1 MRPPAF
7 LIPVLALL
15 LTPTLGLAQPFT
27 WNGGTGNWS
36 SATNWSPS
44 GVPNGAGVAIQ
55 YSGSTS
61 TTTQDLAGGVTVGS
75 ITFGGASNAT
85 WNVVP
90 GSNGITL
97 NGNGTAATIA
107 NTNTNTGSSNALA
120 IGSTTQ
126 PQTITLA
133 SDLRVTNSSNS
144 TNANGGVRIQG
155 TIGGNG
161 NVTFNN
167 ASTTLSATNS
177 IRLLT
182 GTNTFTG
189 SVLVQRG
196 TVTFNQSSSFG
207 ASANVITLGEAGA
220 GSAALLTTGGVTV
233 ANNIVVAAGTG
244 GVTTLGG
251 LSASATTYSGN
262 ILLNGNL
269 TLLTN
274 SDPPLRYTFSGLIS
288 GVGGLTHQAAFG
300 PAAPGVG
307 RLTNTNTYT
316 GSTLISSGTLQLDG
330 GGSINNTPSITL
342 FAGST
347 FDVAGVT
354 GGYTLGTATAQT
366 LQGSGRVTGAVT
378 VANNG
383 TIRGGN
389 GVNTGTLTVSN
400 VTVNSGGTL
409 AATLAASGSNS
420 TLAFAGNTLDL
431 KTGSILRLD
440 DLAGFGYGTFNL
452 ATFTN
457 GNSLL
462 LDGVATTDGELLGRY
477 IVGEGASEEVV
488 IDVSQLPTLAAGD
501 RLELR
506 RTGNNLVLTFSPVPE
521 PATLLAACG
530 LVVGGVAAARR
541 RRKRGDVT
549 PAA

>member
-1 MRPPAF
+1 MRFWHALVAQLF
-7 LIPVLALL
+7 VL
-15 LTPTLGLAQPFT
+15 LAASGGIAQTYT
-27 WNGGTGNWS
+27 WNGTTPGNWNDAS
-36 SATNWSPS
+36 RW
-44 GVPNGAGVAIQ
+44 
-55 YSGSTS
+55 TS
-61 TTTQDLAGGVTVGS
+61 TVGGFPNTAGAVAQYTGGVNATTSQNAASGVTVGT
-75 ITFGGASNAT
+75 ITLGGTSNVSWTINTA
-85 WNVVP
+85 NV
-90 GSNGITL
+90 ITL
-97 NGNGTAATIA
+97 NGGAGGAVIS
-107 NTNTNTGSSNALA
+107 NTNTNTGATNTLD
-120 IGSTTQ
+120 ITQ
-126 PQTITLA
+126 PTLTLA
-133 SDLRVTNSSNS
+133 GNLLVSNTGGSSHVNGAIQLRTVIAGS
-144 TNANGGVRIQG
+144 
-155 TIGGNG
+155 GNL
-161 NVTFNN
+161 TLRN
-167 ASTTLSATNS
+167 ASTLLSSVSS
-177 IRLLT
+177 IRLQT
-182 GTNTFTG
+182 GENTFTG
-189 SVLVQRG
+189 NVLVQRG
-196 TVTFNQSSSFG
+196 TVTFNRGSSFG

-274 SDPPLRYTFSGLIS
+274 SDPPLRYTFSGVIS